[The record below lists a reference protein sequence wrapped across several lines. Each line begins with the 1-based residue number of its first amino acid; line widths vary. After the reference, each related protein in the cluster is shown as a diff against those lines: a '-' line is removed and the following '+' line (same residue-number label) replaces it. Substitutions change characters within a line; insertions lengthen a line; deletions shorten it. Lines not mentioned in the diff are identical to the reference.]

1 MRRILS
7 EDDKVSKEIR
17 TSHLLGKDTQSSEK
31 TQDTRLISRLKS
43 QHLSKLQRMVF
54 GTQTKVKGDDIRGTD
69 VPIEYV
75 FIFAFFFIGTIGAF
89 VFYQVKKAR
98 SSLPMAGQKRLD

>member
-1 MRRILS
+1 
-7 EDDKVSKEIR
+7 
-17 TSHLLGKDTQSSEK
+17 
-31 TQDTRLISRLKS
+31 
-43 QHLSKLQRMVF
+43 MVF

-98 SSLPMAGQKRLD
+98 SSLPMAGQKRLDWLNDRMKTHLLWNFYNH